1 MRSIMRDAVG
11 IGVGV
16 ASYGVSFGALG
27 VTTGLSILQTQFL
40 SSIMFTGASQ
50 FALVGVIA
58 AGGSA
63 ISAIA
68 TALLLGFR
76 NLPYAIRMSQLLEV
90 RGWKKFAAAQLTIDE
105 STAMGLAHEIE
116 VDGTHGGKWAFWAT
130 GVSVFIFWNAA
141 TLLGAVAASAA
152 GDPKA
157 LGLDAAVVAG
167 FVALLW
173 PQLTNNYR
181 KLTAALGAV
190 AALVFIPF
198 VAPGIPI
205 LIAGF
210 VALAL
215 GLRQKLSG
223 DH

>member
-1 MRSIMRDAVG
+1 MRDAVG

-27 VTTGLSILQTQFL
+27 VTTGLSILETQFL
-40 SSIMFTGASQ
+40 SMVMFTGASQ

-58 AGGSA
+58 AGGSSV
-63 ISAIA
+63 SAIA

-90 RGWKKFAAAQLTIDE
+90 KGWRRFTAAQLTIDE

-130 GVSVFIFWNAA
+130 GVSVFFFWNLA
-141 TLLGAVAASAA
+141 TLLGSVAASAA

-167 FVALLW
+167 FIALLW
-173 PQLTNNYR
+173 PQLSTNYR
-181 KLTAALGAV
+181 KLTAVAGAI
-190 AALVFIPF
+190 ATLIFIPL
-198 VAPGIPI
+198 VAPGVPI
-205 LIAGF
+205 LIAGS
-210 VALAL
+210 VALVL
-215 GLRQKLSG
+215 GLRQKVGG
-223 DH
+223 DQ